1 MLISSSSRVSEN
13 WVISCWYFLFGN
25 NTHFYQ
31 YRQVIRQVG
40 NKRYCVCGHSPCCN
54 ACKTTRFINLNLFFF
69 ANTAASV
76 SSLGA
81 LFFANEGEREAQVT
95 GDEAQG
101 IMDRRKKRGAL
112 RRKTHKFLNLQA
124 HSYLPDVLL
133 LISVPTPRFCW
144 PWETW
149 TRFLKSNKRLS

>member
-1 MLISSSSRVSEN
+1 MHAGILRVATHVKPQDLLIWIFFFANTAASVSSLSVIVHAGILRVA
-13 WVISCWYFLFGN
+13 
-25 NTHFYQ
+25 THVKPQ
-31 YRQVIRQVG
+31 DLLIW
-40 NKRYCVCGHSPCCN
+40 
-54 ACKTTRFINLNLFFF
+54 IFFF

-112 RRKTHKFLNLQA
+112 RRRTHKFLNLQA
-124 HSYLPDVLL
+124 HSYLADVLL
-133 LISVPTPRFCW
+133 LISVPTPTFCW

>member
-25 NTHFYQ
+25 NTHFISIDKLSDKLVKS
-31 YRQVIRQVG
+31 VIVHAGILRVATHVKPQDLL
-40 NKRYCVCGHSPCCN
+40 
-54 ACKTTRFINLNLFFF
+54 IWIFFF

-81 LFFANEGEREAQVT
+81 LFFANKGEGEAQVT

-101 IMDRRKKRGAL
+101 TMGRRKKRGAL
-112 RRKTHKFLNLQA
+112 RRRTHKFLNLQA

-133 LISVPTPRFCW
+133 LILVPTPRFCW